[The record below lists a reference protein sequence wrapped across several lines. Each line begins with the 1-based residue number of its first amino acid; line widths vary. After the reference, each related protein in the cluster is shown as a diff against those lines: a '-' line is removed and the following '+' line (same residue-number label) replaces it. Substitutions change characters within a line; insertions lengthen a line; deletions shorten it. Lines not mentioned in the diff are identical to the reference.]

1 VQVFL
6 IYRSSV
12 NQMWILSSSKDLVET
27 LSSRSQY
34 VCSSI
39 KMFDFTTL
47 YTTILITLLKYRN
60 KEFIHRCFSKKN
72 GDQWYQYSIIGR
84 YKSYFVKSHSNSNN
98 EYKQDEIIQILHC
111 LTDTIFVMFGG
122 WVFQL
127 VFQWVR
133 IVLRYSPICF
143 YMLMK
148 QTSFNGFSRIKMEN
162 NPDL

>member
-1 VQVFL
+1 MV
-6 IYRSSV
+6 
-12 NQMWILSSSKDLVET
+12 
-27 LSSRSQY
+27 
-34 VCSSI
+34 
-39 KMFDFTTL
+39 
-47 YTTILITLLKYRN
+47 TTILITLLKYRI

-98 EYKQDEIIQILHC
+98 EYKQDEIIQILHF

-148 QTSFNGFSRIKMEN
+148 QTSFNGPHLINATTINKKNLHIFASTQQDHIISQNHGQWHSRVDECLHIS
-162 NPDL
+162 